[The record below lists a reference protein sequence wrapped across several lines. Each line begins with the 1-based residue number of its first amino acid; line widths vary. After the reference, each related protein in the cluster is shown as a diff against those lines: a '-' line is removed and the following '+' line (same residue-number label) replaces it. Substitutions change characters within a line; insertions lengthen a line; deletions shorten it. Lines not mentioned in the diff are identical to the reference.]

1 MVTFPRKQWSVFDEA
16 DEDFSIFRLCEG
28 CSQARLLGPGPGH
41 HSVPPV
47 LENLYS
53 VHVQAP
59 LQGLWA
65 GCVWAL
71 LQPHQACALAGLGP
85 PSQSV

>member
-1 MVTFPRKQWSVFDEA
+1 MVTFDEA

-28 CSQARLLGPGPGH
+28 CSQAGLLGPGPGH

-47 LENLYS
+47 LENLHG